1 MVTEPS
7 LWGSMSPGF
16 KPFLRAEPGGR
27 RVGGWNQALKP
38 QVLHP
43 TSCDG
48 FLAAAALRRG
58 RGESGGGGRGSS
70 RLGSLGIWSFHSSF
84 VGRGRVA
91 RLPFPP
97 CHAGWLHLACR
108 GPRCC
113 RFPLAGFEAS
123 PRASRASFLG
133 AGRPAWPL
141 WPCQRRCPS
150 WTAQLRP
157 LHPLLSVGTTC
168 VCDGPSPGVGC
179 GVCACD
185 CVCAKPPA
193 WEDKE
198 ETTEAFSH
206 SFTRPLCLVLGERA
220 YLQGPLG

>member
-27 RVGGWNQALKP
+27 RASGGNQALKP

-48 FLAAAALRRG
+48 FLAAAAEEGERGVRRW
-58 RGESGGGGRGSS
+58 RKGSS
-70 RLGSLGIWSFHSSF
+70 RLGSPRYGLFMQLC
-84 VGRGRVA
+84 RAGRVA

-97 CHAGWLHLACR
+97 CHAGWLHLASCR

-113 RFPLAGFEAS
+113 RFPLAGFEAR
-123 PRASRASFLG
+123 PGLLG
-133 AGRPAWPL
+133 QLPGGRPPCLAPL
-141 WPCQRRCPS
+141 ALPASVPQLDE
-150 WTAQLRP
+150 AQLRP

-168 VCDGPSPGVGC
+168 VCDGPSPG
-179 GVCACD
+179 
-185 CVCAKPPA
+185 
-193 WEDKE
+193 
-198 ETTEAFSH
+198 
-206 SFTRPLCLVLGERA
+206 
-220 YLQGPLG
+220 